1 MTDDRQDKTGD
12 LSRRNVLK
20 FAAVGTSVALA
31 GALSSAGI
39 AAGKISKKV
48 VSYQDTPKGAAKC
61 VTCASFQPPAACK
74 VVDGAVSPNG
84 WCSIY
89 AKKR

>member
-1 MTDDRQDKTGD
+1 MAGDGQDKTGD
-12 LSRRNVLK
+12 LSRRNLLT
-20 FAAVGTSVALA
+20 FAFVGTGIAVA
-31 GALSSAGI
+31 GALASPGI
-39 AAGKISKKV
+39 AAGKVAKKV
-48 VSYQDTPKGAAKC
+48 VSYQDMPKGAAKC
-61 VTCASFQPPAACK
+61 ATCASFQPPAACK

>member
-1 MTDDRQDKTGD
+1 MTDDGQDKTGE
-12 LSRRNVLK
+12 LSRRNLLK
-20 FAAVGTSVALA
+20 FAAVGTGVALA
-31 GALSSAGI
+31 GALASPGV
-39 AAGKISKKV
+39 AASQISKKV

-61 VTCASFQPPAACK
+61 AICASFQPPAACK

-89 AKKR
+89 VKKR